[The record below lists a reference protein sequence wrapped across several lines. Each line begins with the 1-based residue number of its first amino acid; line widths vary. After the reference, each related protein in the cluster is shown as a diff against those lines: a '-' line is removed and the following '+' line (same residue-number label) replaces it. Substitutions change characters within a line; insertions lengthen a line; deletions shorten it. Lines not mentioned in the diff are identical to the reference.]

1 MKPYKQYFMYLNGEL
16 EHVFKKNI
24 VPNVE
29 MVQDVLIDVS
39 GLYECA
45 VRQSVT
51 QIDKNLRS
59 GYGLNG
65 IDVRLEIMERPR
77 K

>member
-16 EHVFKKNI
+16 KHVFKKNV
-24 VPNVE
+24 VPTVE
-29 MVQDVLIDVS
+29 MIQDVLIDNS

-45 VRQSVT
+45 IRQSVW

-65 IDVRLEIMERPR
+65 IDIRLEVMERPR

>member
-1 MKPYKQYFMYLNGEL
+1 MRPYKQNFMYLNGEL
-16 EHVFKKNI
+16 EHVFKKGV
-24 VPNVE
+24 VPTVE
-29 MVQDVLIDVS
+29 MIQNVLIDNS

-45 VRQSVT
+45 VRQSVS

-65 IDVRLEIMERPR
+65 IDVRLEIMERPQ
-77 K
+77 